1 MSKALLR
8 YIRLSPTKARLIA
21 REIQGMNAELAIASL
36 EFTPNKAAR
45 IISKVLAS
53 AVANGGYDAQEVVEA
68 NTNSAAQAAMKK
80 AYDLATK
87 SVKTQLDIMST
98 NSDAY
103 IEEQERAIREA
114 EAQIK
119 KNKAREND
127 LLAANK
133 KERSRRK
140 SELQDLR
147 NAYERKVKNP
157 ASREMGGELYTDAI
171 ESLQK
176 KGLLGEQGQLSL
188 FGDSKDEQLIA
199 EEMDRLAHEYGLG
212 YHELQE
218 VLKKESNEI
227 FRINNEAIDEIR
239 KKNKDLANEVSQIMK
254 NITGYKNAEL
264 RYFYDG
270 KTIQP
275 SKAVV
280 VGARSI
286 DDWEKENIRY
296 SGITV
301 FTTED
306 IKQKGIE
313 QVVEEAFKIAGEKTS
328 GIHISYDLD
337 LIDPEVAPGVSI
349 PEFDGISE
357 EEAMKINELIMKHLN
372 QVVSY
377 DLVEFNP
384 LRDVNRKTEQI
395 ALNLLAQI
403 IRAVEN
409 KGKVVEK
416 KY

>member
-1 MSKALLR
+1 MKTIIAGAGSDLGVHIDGAHLGPIQLLNDLKSFYKGESFVLVQNEEIIKSR
-8 YIRLSPTKARLIA
+8 NLSDRRKNEYEIDKFNTELYKKILEKVQDGYFPITIGGDHSIA
-21 REIQGMNAELAIASL
+21 VAS
-36 EFTPNKAAR
+36 A
-45 IISKVLAS
+45 LAS
-53 AVANGGYDAQEVVEA
+53 AKVHGNIGIIWFDAHTDF
-68 NTNSAAQAAMKK
+68 NTFDTTVSGNIHG
-80 AYDLATK
+80 LP
-87 SVKTQLDIMST
+87 
-98 NSDAY
+98 
-103 IEEQERAIREA
+103 
-114 EAQIK
+114 
-119 KNKAREND
+119 
-127 LLAANK
+127 LAA
-133 KERSRRK
+133 
-140 SELQDLR
+140 
-147 NAYERKVKNP
+147 
-157 ASREMGGELYTDAI
+157 
-171 ESLQK
+171 
-176 KGLLGEQGQLSL
+176 
-188 FGDSKDEQLIA
+188 
-199 EEMDRLAHEYGLG
+199 
-212 YHELQE
+212 
-218 VLKKESNEI
+218 
-227 FRINNEAIDEIR
+227 
-239 KKNKDLANEVSQIMK
+239 
-254 NITGYKNAEL
+254 ITGYKNAEL

-409 KGKVVEK
+409 KGKIVER